1 MDNKKGFFDE
11 ITGSNFKD
19 MLEEAKK
26 TGNTSRIDRIFSIGE
41 QVKIKNSK
49 FIIKNIDHFT
59 GIMTLKLLP
68 EKKTT

>member
-11 ITGSNFKD
+11 ITGSHFRE
-19 MLEEAKK
+19 MLEESKK
-26 TGNTSRIDRIFSIGE
+26 TGNTSRIDRIFSVGE
-41 QVKIKNSK
+41 QVKIKDSK

-68 EKKTT
+68 DKKVI